1 MGQPTNQQTRAN
13 LDAPEAIRDLS
24 ALTRDELARAAD
36 QLVRELEA
44 PQTARG
50 WRRKY
55 VALRRIELRLGRRR
69 AMRRIFA
76 PRPVRPRPGS
86 RMWTAAEIRALP
98 TPARALD
105 AFLSML
111 DGWNLDWTDAA
122 EIERVGV
129 PEYTPER
136 ALAVLLRA
144 FAAGQLAT
152 PRPDIAPPAAAR
164 EQLVLPIRDAA

>member
-1 MGQPTNQQTRAN
+1 MGHHRERGGTPN
-13 LDAPEAIRDLS
+13 LNAPETIRDFS
-24 ALTRDELARAAD
+24 ALTPEQLARAAE

-50 WRRKY
+50 LRRKTA
-55 VALRRIELRLGRRR
+55 ALRRIELRLGRRLS
-69 AMRRIFA
+69 MRRIVVPRA
-76 PRPVRPRPGS
+76 PRARPGS
-86 RMWTAAEIRALP
+86 RMWTPQEIRPAP

-105 AFLSML
+105 AFLSTL

-144 FAAGQLAT
+144 FAAGQIAR
-152 PRPDIAPPAAAR
+152 PRVDIAADARPR
-164 EQLVLPIRDAA
+164 EQLVLPMREAA

>member
-1 MGQPTNQQTRAN
+1 MGQPPNHEAPAN
-13 LDAPEAIRDLS
+13 LDAPETIRDLS
-24 ALTRDELARAAD
+24 ALSPHELARAAD

-50 WRRKY
+50 WRRKFA
-55 VALRRIELRLGRRR
+55 ALRRIELRLGRRR

-86 RMWTAAEIRALP
+86 RMWTAAEIGPIP

-105 AFLSML
+105 AFLSTL

-152 PRPDIAPPAAAR
+152 PGPDIAPPAAAR